1 MTHSHPD
8 AAVLD
13 QIRDLAQSLTDE
25 RSQVVLSS
33 VINAVALNPQPL
45 PPRTHELLRSVI
57 DAVALNPQ
65 PLPPDPP
72 PDTTSAG

>member
-1 MTHSHPD
+1 MSKHPD

-13 QIRDLAQSLTDE
+13 QIRELVGNLSDQ
-25 RSQVVLSS
+25 RSRAILKP
-33 VINAVALNPQPL
+33 VIDAVALNPQPL
-45 PPRTHELLRSVI
+45 PPRTHDLLKAVI

-72 PDTTSAG
+72 PDASS